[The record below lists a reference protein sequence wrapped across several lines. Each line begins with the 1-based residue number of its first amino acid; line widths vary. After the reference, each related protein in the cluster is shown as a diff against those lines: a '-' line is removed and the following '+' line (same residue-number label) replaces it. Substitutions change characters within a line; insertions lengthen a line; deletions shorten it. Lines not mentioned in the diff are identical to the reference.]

1 MDYVKPA
8 IFDLEE
14 LAEPVYATGS
24 GGGDCWTIDYTVTQP
39 WNGQAKVI
47 EIKASHTRAVEHQS
61 NGTVITL
68 MFDRPI
74 LGAYAENATD
84 YKVETSGSIVKI
96 TRQLYANAF
105 FSGDEVTFKLF
116 VNGKDQDDTIA
127 ANIINKS
134 ISCIHN

>member
-8 IFDLEE
+8 VFDLDE

-24 GGGDCWTIDYTVTQP
+24 GGSCWTIDYTVPQD

-47 EIKASHTRAVEHQS
+47 EIKASHTKIIEHQS
-61 NGTVITL
+61 KGVIITL

-74 LGAYAENATD
+74 LNAYAENTND
-84 YKVETSGSIVKI
+84 YQVEISGSVVKI
-96 TRQLYANAF
+96 ARQSYANAF

-127 ANIINKS
+127 ASIVNKMIN
-134 ISCIHN
+134 CIQN